1 MTSKPDLS
9 VWKKGVWGFEVW
21 KIETV
26 EGEIFFEELK
36 NVTLLVLL
44 EKDLDEPEDLMELI
58 W

>member
-26 EGEIFFEELK
+26 EGEIFFEESK
-36 NVTLLVLL
+36 NVTLLVL